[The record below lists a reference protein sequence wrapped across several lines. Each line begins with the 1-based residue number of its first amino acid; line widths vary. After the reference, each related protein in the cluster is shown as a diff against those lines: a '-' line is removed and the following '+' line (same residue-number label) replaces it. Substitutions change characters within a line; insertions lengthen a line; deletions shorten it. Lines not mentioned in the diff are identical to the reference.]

1 MLTRR
6 GLVAGSAA
14 GLLSATLDATA
25 QDRAARVRVIDIHAH
40 WYPPEWVAWLERE
53 GEGSGARMGR
63 SARGHLTVSTASLTV
78 AMQPQYIDVDYRL
91 KAMDKA
97 GVAMHAL
104 SLTQPMVFWAAPA
117 FALRLCRTF
126 NDACVALHQKY
137 PDRFVGLAM
146 LPMQDPGLALQELD
160 RVGTLPGLRGIYMGT
175 HINGRNLDA
184 KEYWPIYARC
194 EQRGLPIFLHPVDPV
209 GADRMRSYHLR
220 NFIGNPA
227 DTAIAAASLIF
238 SDALDA
244 FPALDV
250 VLPH

>member
-25 QDRAARVRVIDIHAH
+25 QDRAAPV
-40 WYPPEWVAWLERE
+40 
-53 GEGSGARMGR
+53 
-63 SARGHLTVSTASLTV
+63 
-78 AMQPQYIDVDYRL
+78 
-91 KAMDKA
+91 
-97 GVAMHAL
+97 
-104 SLTQPMVFWAAPA
+104 
-117 FALRLCRTF
+117 
-126 NDACVALHQKY
+126 
-137 PDRFVGLAM
+137 RFVGLAM

-227 DTAIAAASLIF
+227 D
-238 SDALDA
+238 
-244 FPALDV
+244 
-250 VLPH
+250 